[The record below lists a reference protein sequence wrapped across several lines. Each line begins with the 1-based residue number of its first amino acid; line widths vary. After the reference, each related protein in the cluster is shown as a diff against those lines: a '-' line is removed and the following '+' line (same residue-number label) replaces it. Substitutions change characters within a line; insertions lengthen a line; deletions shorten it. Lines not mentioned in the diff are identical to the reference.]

1 MESSALP
8 FLADGLVQHLTWNW
22 ALLAIGATLLCVVGF
37 CAAILGRYVRIM
49 LNILADTPPPL
60 SMGPMDFQRMEGEH
74 VQFRSADG
82 VSLHGMFLYGNR
94 TKSRKGMI
102 IFCHEFAS
110 DMYSCARYCRPQ
122 LDAGFDVFTF
132 DFRGHGRSSNTP
144 DYTPRQWP
152 SDREVADCI
161 GAFAYVQSVLA
172 GEGLPE
178 DFGVFG
184 ISRGAGAAVVAMAG
198 DEAAKCIVTD
208 GAFSTDVTL
217 ESLMKKF
224 AHIFAK
230 VKFIYENH
238 PPTFWRFLRWLLF
251 LFAPRRFHC
260 RFPSV
265 RKAIVRMS
273 PRPMFFIHGERD
285 SYIRSEQTRFLYA
298 LAPQPKFL
306 WIVPGAK
313 HNQSAVL
320 APDAYRQRTVAFF
333 ERFLTGIEGSME
345 HLEALTP
352 SIADVA

>member
-1 MESSALP
+1 MFTHFPL
-8 FLADGLVQHLTWNW
+8 LATSLWQHLNWNW
-22 ALLAIGATLLCVVGF
+22 ALLSMLGTLAVVIILSI
-37 CAAILGRYVRIM
+37 AILARYVRIM

-60 SMGPMDFQRMEGEH
+60 SMGPLDFQPIEGEH
-74 VQFRSADG
+74 VQFRAADG
-82 VSLHGMFLYGNR
+82 VSLHGMFLYGER
-94 TKSRKGMI
+94 APSRRGMI
-102 IFCHEFAS
+102 IFCHEFGS
-110 DMYSCARYCRPQ
+110 DMYSCARYCRPL

-132 DFRGHGRSSNTP
+132 DFRGHGRSSNGP

-152 SDREVADCI
+152 SDKEVADCI

-178 DFGVFG
+178 NFGVFG
-184 ISRGAGAAVVAMAG
+184 ISRGAGAALMAMAG

-217 ESLMKKF
+217 ESLMKKW
-224 AHIFAK
+224 AYIFAK
-230 VKFIYENH
+230 VKFLYENH
-238 PPTFWRFLRWLLF
+238 PPAFWRFLRWVLF
-251 LFAPRRFHC
+251 LFAPGRFKC

-273 PRPMFFIHGERD
+273 PRPAFFIHGERD

-306 WIVPGAK
+306 WIVPSAK
-313 HNQSAVL
+313 HNQSVVV
-320 APDAYRQRTVAFF
+320 APDAYRVRTVAFF

-352 SIADVA
+352 SIAEVA